1 MLASHLQATDTSGRP
16 PMLCHTLFLSKASAL
31 PCIGLQ
37 GRFSGTSDTLAQLH
51 AASMAHQKS
60 HSSRAA
66 GSEELNRQETRATTG
81 QEYYNFPHAQTMASF
96 PSAAHDAF
104 SFSDLLT
111 EEEQRIRLVTR
122 DFMVNLWHTSA
133 EAAAVTGSLIVP

>member
-1 MLASHLQATDTSGRP
+1 MLASHLQATEISGRP
-16 PMLCHTLFLSKASAL
+16 PVLCHTLVLSKASAL
-31 PCIGLQ
+31 PYIGLQ
-37 GRFSGTSDTLAQLH
+37 GRFFSGASDTHAHLH
-51 AASMAHQKS
+51 AASMAHHKS
-60 HSSRAA
+60 HSSQAA
-66 GSEELNRQETRATTG
+66 GSEELSREETRATTS

-122 DFMVNLWHTSA
+122 DFMVRVTHTRQVCSCA
-133 EAAAVTGSLIVP
+133 WQLAVP